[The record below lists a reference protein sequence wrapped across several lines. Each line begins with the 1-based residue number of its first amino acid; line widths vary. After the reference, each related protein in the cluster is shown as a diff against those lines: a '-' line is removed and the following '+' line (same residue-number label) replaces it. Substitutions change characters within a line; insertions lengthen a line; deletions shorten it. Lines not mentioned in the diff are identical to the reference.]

1 MKHHTSQRKQNHI
14 PITFNLLCWFI
25 NFTVQAPTIKITLC
39 HHRWRYAQLHLN
51 FLLNYMTGSHPD
63 WRQQLHVGL
72 LEAGAGSALDRR
84 KPPVVQ
90 QSVHHRYVVTGAV
103 ELCLSL
109 WWDLCFLTMRHWTL
123 LLSSMIMKGPDRKH
137 SPLHAAVAVDVCLV
151 SADLCFLCEEGWR
164 ASTRRGSH
172 SSWSIVSRWAEGEL
186 EKLFWAHEV
195 QTDIVLH

>member
-90 QSVHHRYVVTGAV
+90 QSVHHRYVVTGYV
-103 ELCLSL
+103 
-109 WWDLCFLTMRHWTL
+109 W
-123 LLSSMIMKGPDRKH
+123 
-137 SPLHAAVAVDVCLV
+137 
-151 SADLCFLCEEGWR
+151 
-164 ASTRRGSH
+164 ASDE
-172 SSWSIVSRWAEGEL
+172 IFVFSRWDIELFYYPVWSWRVLTENIHLFMQLWLQMFALCQLTCAFCVKRGGGPLPGGGHTAAE
-186 EKLFWAHEV
+186 V
-195 QTDIVLH
+195 